1 VRIKYIKKEG
11 FLNDMKRDVEDKTIL
26 DKFLLDFVKVTERHA
41 KYMVVGGFI
50 AITHGRSRGTEDID
64 MIIERL
70 PEDKFTALHNDLV
83 KAGFECM
90 QSENP
95 DVIYEYLKNNDGV
108 RYIRKEIFVPEME
121 LKFAKDILDEYG
133 LKTRTKLP
141 DTKLDVYFANIDVTI
156 AFKEELLGTDKDM
169 EDARHLR
176 ILYANNI
183 NEEEIKDIKKKIR
196 VLRLGKR

>member
-1 VRIKYIKKEG
+1 
-11 FLNDMKRDVEDKTIL
+11 MKRDVEDKTIL